1 MGDYISNLAEI
12 LNEVQFSNIS
22 RKKINFLI
30 SKSYRISNSF
40 LQAKFKNNLKSL
52 QNDILTIDDI
62 AMTAI
67 IPLFLKNEDGEMG
80 IKSSISKWND
90 KLETESDCEFFL
102 SRIIWRRVDQAVT
115 KILKERDPFFEK
127 ILKTLNVCINT
138 TELKKIRFFGTVLIL
153 ENQFSKITKPVIDE
167 DRFNLIPEKSF
178 TFKQAELFLNIF
190 DYLKANTDFSPAIPL
205 NLLVKRIKN
214 SFLNEIYFQTG
225 YSFNN
230 IEEISLQEIVNN
242 GLTDIK
248 KKLDIY
254 YVSKNKIG
262 QEDADFIYGAFNNI
276 SKDMLNGGMHDSLFS
291 YLKDYNQSLTR
302 EIFYAKYH
310 HIMNYLLT
318 QFKNNIS
325 KNVSA

>member
-22 RKKINFLI
+22 RKNINFLI

-190 DYLKANTDFSPAIPL
+190 DYLKTNTDFSPAIPL

-248 KKLDIY
+248 KKLDIN

>member
-22 RKKINFLI
+22 RKNINFLI

-190 DYLKANTDFSPAIPL
+190 DYLKTNTDFSPAIPL

-248 KKLDIY
+248 KKLDIN

-276 SKDMLNGGMHDSLFS
+276 SKDMLNGGMNDSLFS

-302 EIFYAKYH
+302 EIFYVKYH